1 MKIGF
6 KKRQLNFNLA
16 FGIIWLTYFLFLL
29 IFDEG
34 TRWFDYFWLLMAL
47 SYLGIYAY
55 QRKYHYITI
64 KNGTININGP
74 LGKKFNLKEI
84 KSVKQFAGD
93 IILETDKK
101 SITINT
107 QYIEPE
113 SLANLKTVLN
123 NSKLS
128 LS

>member
-6 KKRQLNFNLA
+6 KKRQLNINLA
-16 FGIIWLTYFLFLL
+16 FGIIWLAYFLILL

-34 TRWFDYFWLLMAL
+34 TRWFDYFWLLIAL
-47 SYLGIYAY
+47 SYLGIYTY
-55 QRKYHYITI
+55 QRKYHYVTI
-64 KNGTININGP
+64 KNETITINGP
-74 LGKKFNLKEI
+74 LGKKFKLKEI

>member
-34 TRWFDYFWLLMAL
+34 TRWFDYFLLVMAL

-64 KNGTININGP
+64 KNETININGP
-74 LGKKFNLKEI
+74 LGKKFKLKEI
-84 KSVKQFAGD
+84 KNVKQFAGD